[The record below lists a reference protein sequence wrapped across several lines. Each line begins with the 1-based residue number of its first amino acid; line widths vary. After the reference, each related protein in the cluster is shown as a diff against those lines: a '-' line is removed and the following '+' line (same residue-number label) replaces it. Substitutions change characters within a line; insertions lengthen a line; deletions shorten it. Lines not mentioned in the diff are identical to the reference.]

1 MFTSAFQAKPRGG
14 DSVKGMDFE
23 QEVLKLLQAMGFE
36 STATSATRD
45 GGIDILAYSAHA

>member
-1 MFTSAFQAKPRGG
+1 
-14 DSVKGMDFE
+14 MDFE